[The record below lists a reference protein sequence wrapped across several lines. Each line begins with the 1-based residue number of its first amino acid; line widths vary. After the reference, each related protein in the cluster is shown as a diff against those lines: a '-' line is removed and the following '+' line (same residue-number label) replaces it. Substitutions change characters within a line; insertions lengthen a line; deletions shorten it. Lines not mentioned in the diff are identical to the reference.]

1 MVPLKTQ
8 LWRFPFK
15 KMVLADLSLRTSPRD
30 FCCCFQQKAPK
41 IHHKN
46 SAWWFH
52 PPMKKIWKKQSIIPG
67 WISQNKS
74 LSRNK
79 GFGDTYP
86 NSQASFLVTS
96 QLEVVIKFIQV
107 YHGKKKN
114 TILYRL
120 YHVISFIIPM
130 VSYYSMAM
138 IYPDVKL
145 LRCLTPEVPDAAP
158 RPKFPPKF
166 GAWYLPSP
174 RGERRP
180 GGTGLSTWWFYRK
193 SHHLENIMGIWIVII
208 AFHSHFS
215 WYH

>member
-1 MVPLKTQ
+1 MWLFPAHFLVQFLEKPMVPLKTQ

-15 KMVLADLSLRTSPRD
+15 KMVLADLSLQTSPRD

-46 SAWWFH
+46 AAWWFH

-86 NSQASFLVTS
+86 NSHASFLVTS

-107 YHGKKKN
+107 YHGKKN
-114 TILYRL
+114 TILYRLLYRL
-120 YHVISFIIPM
+120 YHVISFISPWYLIIQWPWYIQM
-130 VSYYSMAM
+130 SNSSDVSLPRFQTQRPGPSFH
-138 IYPDVKL
+138 PNSGRGTCRHPGVKGGPAG
-145 LRCLTPEVPDAAP
+145 RVWVPDG
-158 RPKFPPKF
+158 F
-166 GAWYLPSP
+166 
-174 RGERRP
+174 
-180 GGTGLSTWWFYRK
+180 T
-193 SHHLENIMGIWIVII
+193 ENLII
-208 AFHSHFS
+208 
-215 WYH
+215 